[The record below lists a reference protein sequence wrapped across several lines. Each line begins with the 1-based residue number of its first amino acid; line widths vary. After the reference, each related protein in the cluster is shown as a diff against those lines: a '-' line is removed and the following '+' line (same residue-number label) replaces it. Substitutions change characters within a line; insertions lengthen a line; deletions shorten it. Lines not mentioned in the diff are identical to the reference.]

1 MKTIIKE
8 RGFIMLHRENKI
20 KKYHVSSAADLIQET
35 MEYYDITQTDLA
47 ERLGVSQKNISDI
60 LKRKRFINEI
70 LALRLEK
77 VMGISSELLLT
88 LDSHYKLEQAKVNN
102 EITNNDKKNPLFL
115 RRYDWVSA

>member
-102 EITNNDKKNPLFL
+102 EITKNDKKNPLFL